1 MKTMRN
7 IRIWIIGGFFFLH
20 LSACR
25 NTETVLH
32 LPERKESF
40 KIFNYTIDDGCISFK
55 RSPEAKTGE
64 TICNEK
70 FWIETTL
77 SNDD

>member
-7 IRIWIIGGFFFLH
+7 TSIWIMGVFFFLN

-25 NTETVLH
+25 NTGTVLH
-32 LPERKESF
+32 LPDRKESF
-40 KIFNYTIDDGCISFK
+40 KIFNYIINDGCISFK
-55 RSPEAKTGE
+55 RNPKAKTGE

-70 FWIETTL
+70 FWIETNL
-77 SNDD
+77 SNDH